1 MKSVFAFLP
10 HVWAALNLATAVSL
24 LAGFAAIRRGRRDLH
39 PRLMLSAVLLGVVFL
54 VSYVAQTWIEGHRR
68 FPGDDWV
75 RALFLAILA
84 SHTLLAVAVVPLILR
99 AIHLASRQRFA
110 EHRRIAR
117 VALPIWLYVAF
128 TGVVIYWMNN
138 HLRPPA

>member
-1 MKSVFAFLP
+1 MTAYLP
-10 HVWAALNLATAVSL
+10 HWNAVLNLGIAVL
-24 LAGFAAIRRGRRDLH
+24 LVSAFAAIRRGRRDLH
-39 PRLMLSAVLLGVVFL
+39 PRLMVGALALGALFL
-54 VSYVAQTWIEGHRR
+54 VSYVVQVSLVGHTR

-75 RALFLAILA
+75 RTLFVAILA
-84 SHTLLAVAVVPLILR
+84 THTLLAVAVVPLALR
-99 AIHLASRQRFA
+99 TVTLAARGRFP

-117 VALPIWLYVAF
+117 LTFPIWLYVSL

>member
-1 MKSVFAFLP
+1 MAELLP
-10 HVWAALNLATAVSL
+10 HWNAALNVGIAVL
-24 LAGFAAIRRGRRDLH
+24 LVSAYAAIRRGRRDLH
-39 PRLMLSAVLLGVVFL
+39 PRLMLGALGLGAAFL
-54 VSYVAQTWIEGHRR
+54 VSYVALVALVGHRR

-75 RALFLAILA
+75 RTLFLAILA
-84 SHTLLAVAVVPLILR
+84 THTALAVAVVPLALR
-99 AIHLASRQRFA
+99 TVYLAAQQRFA

-117 VALPIWLYVAF
+117 ITLPLWLYVAV